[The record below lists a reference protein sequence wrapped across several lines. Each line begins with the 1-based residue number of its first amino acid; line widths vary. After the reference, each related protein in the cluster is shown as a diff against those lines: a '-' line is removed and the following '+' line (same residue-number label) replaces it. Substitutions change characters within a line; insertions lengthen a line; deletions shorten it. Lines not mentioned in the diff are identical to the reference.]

1 MRILVTGS
9 EGFIG
14 SNLTKLDSDVM
25 FETLDKKGDPDHL
38 IDLTRVN
45 WDDFKLAKFQ
55 AVIHLAAEISVEE
68 SFQRREHYWETNVVA
83 TKNLFQACAL
93 ASVPRIIFASSA
105 AVYGPSGEPVKYVQ
119 HKPQPQSPYAETKV
133 RGEEIGNLVSNEI
146 VSNLI
151 EKYLSDKTY
160 QNKIIF
166 DGYPRTLIQAQT
178 LNDSMIKYNQKIHI
192 ALRLTV
198 SLDTIIKRIKER
210 SALEK
215 RDDDSEEIAIKR
227 YETYEKNIK
236 PVIDFYKQSNLLK
249 DVNGE
254 SSIIEINNEISALI
268 ESIKG

>member
-1 MRILVTGS
+1 
-9 EGFIG
+9 
-14 SNLTKLDSDVM
+14 
-25 FETLDKKGDPDHL
+25 
-38 IDLTRVN
+38 
-45 WDDFKLAKFQ
+45 
-55 AVIHLAAEISVEE
+55 
-68 SFQRREHYWETNVVA
+68 
-83 TKNLFQACAL
+83 
-93 ASVPRIIFASSA
+93 
-105 AVYGPSGEPVKYVQ
+105 
-119 HKPQPQSPYAETKV
+119 
-133 RGEEIGNLVSNEI
+133 
-146 VSNLI
+146 
-151 EKYLSDKTY
+151 
-160 QNKIIF
+160 
-166 DGYPRTLIQAQT
+166 
-178 LNDSMIKYNQKIHI
+178 MIKYNQKIHI